1 MVQMNA
7 IAAIAIT
14 GLVLCAEIGH
24 AADPVA
30 EGKSTN
36 SVIVPIEGRR
46 GRTMIRARVN
56 DSEPLLFLVDSG
68 FAINMISPEKAE
80 ALQLRRAGKITIVG
94 VAGEERADT
103 YEGVVFDFGSGF
115 TYSARRVASLPSH
128 SSRLVRRDGV
138 LGAGLYRQFIVEV
151 DPAAKHLVLHRP
163 DAFEYKGPGE
173 IVPLKFRK
181 STPIMTASIVIPGQA
196 PIQGEYEVDTGCD
209 GGLCLGRDFVER
221 TELEEKLEP
230 GKKSARTGVGGEKKT
245 HSVRL
250 PQLQIG
256 KLIVERPSADLFE
269 EGSPVDAG
277 LAGHIG
283 MEVWRQ
289 FRVIFD
295 YSHRRLIMEP
305 LKTAAKPASP

>member
-1 MVQMNA
+1 MNA
-7 IAAIAIT
+7 IGAIAIT
-14 GLVLCAEIGH
+14 GLVLCAEIGL
-24 AADPVA
+24 AADPAV
-30 EGKSTN
+30 ESKSTN
-36 SVIVPIEGRR
+36 SVIVPIESRR

-56 DSEPLLFLVDSG
+56 ESEPLLFLVDSG

-163 DAFEYKGPGE
+163 DTFEYKGPGE

-196 PIQGEYEVDTGCD
+196 PIQGDYEVDTGCD

-269 EGSPVDAG
+269 EGSPADPG

-283 MEVWRQ
+283 TEVWRK

-295 YSHRRLIMEP
+295 YSHKRLIMEP